1 MKSLKWLDEACNNC
15 GQQINSWDKRIS
27 KVLAYR
33 YPCCEACIA
42 REYDMDIDVLRER
55 MEHYLGIYKVS
66 LWQNTIF

>member
-1 MKSLKWLDEACNNC
+1 MKSLKWLDEAGNNC
-15 GQQINSWDKRIS
+15 GQHINSWDKRIS

-55 MEHYLGIYKVS
+55 MEHYLGIRPC
-66 LWQNTIF
+66 LGL

>member
-33 YPCCEACIA
+33 SPRCEACIA

-55 MEHYLGIYKVS
+55 MEHYLGIRPC
-66 LWQNTIF
+66 LGL